1 MYLKIHK
8 RLYLDQVRKSYWSTA
23 LPPRDSL
30 VAYWSAAPVVSRGV
44 EQRALNNEFG
54 GTESC

>member
-8 RLYLDQVRKSYWSTA
+8 RLYLDQVRQI
-23 LPPRDSL
+23 LLVDSFAAARFSRRLL
-30 VAYWSAAPVVSRGV
+30 VRCACCFPGV